1 MSTAT
6 EIDVAVPELE
16 TVMVSDTVCKSRMV
30 RFGDLVCVNC
40 PVDGVV
46 AVPPP
51 PVLLE
56 DRTKSDAVTPV
67 TFSLKVA
74 L

>member
-6 EIDVAVPELE
+6 EIDVAVPESE
-16 TVMVSDTVCKSRMV
+16 TVMASDAVWRSNMSRL
-30 RFGDLVCVNC
+30 GDLVCVNC

-67 TFSLKVA
+67 TFSLNVA
-74 L
+74 S

>member
-6 EIDVAVPELE
+6 ETEVAVPESE
-16 TVMVSDTVCKSRMV
+16 TVMVSETVFRSGMV
-30 RFGDLVCVNC
+30 RLGDLVCVNC
-40 PVDGVV
+40 PEDVV
-46 AVPPP
+46 EVSPP
-51 PVLLE
+51 PVLSE

-67 TFSLKVA
+67 TSSLNVA

>member
-1 MSTAT
+1 
-6 EIDVAVPELE
+6 
-16 TVMVSDTVCKSRMV
+16 MV

-40 PVDGVV
+40 SADGVM

-51 PVLLE
+51 PVLPG
-56 DRTKSDAVTPV
+56 DRIKSDAVTPV
-67 TFSLKVA
+67 TPSLNVA

>member
-6 EIDVAVPELE
+6 ETEVAVPESE
-16 TVMVSDTVCKSRMV
+16 TVMVSETVFRSGMV
-30 RFGDLVCVNC
+30 RLGDLVCVNC
-40 PVDGVV
+40 PVEVLE
-46 AVPPP
+46 VPPP

-56 DRTKSDAVTPV
+56 DRTKSPASTSVTS
-67 TFSLKVA
+67 SLNVA